1 MALLSHAWGAA
12 TCLSPQPTGMK
23 NHHFIPLASIA
34 LLGAIFV
41 FAQGAGASG
50 LPQAEG
56 HRTGPAAQ
64 AACEVQATKGFPRF
78 ARLMHDPQWMPWPS
92 RMGDPEWPRGFHFD
106 WYPETVPLLGTP
118 RGTKASV
125 RYNVAWL
132 KFLRKLQPNDD
143 AAVWIARI
151 AAGLFNNQGN
161 ELIPILDLDQLT
173 QEPVAAGVSSGG
185 NLVKVLEIRNGSARI
200 EMLYVRS
207 SPPDPLLVNYQ
218 TTPWLVT
225 KFTSVSI
232 TGGLGNAGGID
243 VYFPNLSALE
253 GGYWVSLD
261 RVELFPLLPLCAT
274 ARGEMPVY
282 NTVASFAKQIG
293 TLSAGQVVVVRNY
306 LAHGSD
312 VWGQMDQGWI
322 LLEYLNSAGRPVY
335 PTTWDMET
343 RPPILFP

>member
-1 MALLSHAWGAA
+1 MYPQVTIPTQIPMRSPKLTLAAGFLLLSAVFLITQHASAGSLAA
-12 TCLSPQPTGMK
+12 VDTDSQLPVTVIDCPVQP
-23 NHHFIPLASIA
+23 S
-34 LLGAIFV
+34 
-41 FAQGAGASG
+41 Q
-50 LPQAEG
+50 
-56 HRTGPAAQ
+56 
-64 AACEVQATKGFPRF
+64 GFPRF

-207 SPPDPLLVNYQ
+207 SPPDRLLVNYQ

-243 VYFPNLSALE
+243 VYFPNLSHLE
-253 GGYWVSLD
+253 QGYWVELN
-261 RVELFPLLPLCAT
+261 RLELFPDLPLCAT

-306 LAHGSD
+306 LAQASD
-312 VWGQMDQGWI
+312 VWGQTDQGWI